1 MSQISA
7 LEIFEALAKKSLA
20 TDSSHQL
27 LDVRFRYIAFFS
39 RRARSWCVN
48 VRLIFGG
55 AHFVHRN
62 RHSDQSSLCNEFIK
76 NNIKKGS

>member
-1 MSQISA
+1 MFNHPQFWWFLSRASGIVAWA
-7 LEIFEALAKKSLA
+7 LLTGSVLWGILLA
-20 TDSSHQL
+20 TRVLKAID
-27 LDVRFRYIAFFS
+27 
-39 RRARSWCVN
+39 RRCVN